1 MRLKYVILASLL
13 LLMPYATASMEKPN
27 WSVGDYW
34 VYKGSYNVHENVPYG
49 NASLD
54 VTVTSNNVEFRI
66 EVKDVEVK
74 KVDGKLVG
82 CYKTTLNATLPG
94 EFTAKGTII
103 NPVTGKEE
111 DIDLKG
117 NFDLKITG
125 TIYFTTKELAVVSNE
140 NTVNVNLS
148 TNIPLSDLLGITPG
162 GQYSVRAEYSPPLD
176 FMDFPLDK
184 GEEWEASSYAT
195 LYYEEYKTGG
205 EVTFSFECTNRDGDV
220 YMVKSNYNPFG
231 EVISLN
237 NTYMF
242 WNAKKGMIDQWRM
255 TGEGQSL
262 IIKLVDY
269 RYEGK
274 ENMPPTAAIDYSPKE
289 PKVGTKILFE
299 SKSTDADGQI
309 VSYYWDFGDGSNST
323 QQSPSHTYTEKG
335 TYTVT
340 LKVMDNYGE
349 EATKTIKINVASS
362 GGSSPGFGIA
372 LIAIAILL
380 VFIRR
385 KIR

>member
-1 MRLKYVILASLL
+1 MRLRYVAVLLL
-13 LLMPYATASMEKPN
+13 LLMPYASASLQKPN

-34 VYKGSYNVHENVPYG
+34 VYKGTYDVHQNIEYG
-49 NASLD
+49 NGSLD
-54 VTVTSNNVEFRI
+54 VSVNSNNVEFRI
-66 EVKDVEVK
+66 KVEDVEVK
-74 KVDGKLVG
+74 RVDGKLVG
-82 CYKTTLNATLPG
+82 CYRTSLNATLPG
-94 EFTAKGTII
+94 QFTASGTII

-111 DIDLKG
+111 DIDLQG
-117 NFDLKITG
+117 TFDLKITG
-125 TIYFTTKELAVVSNE
+125 AIYFTTKNLSVVSNE
-140 NTVNVNLS
+140 NAVIINLS

-162 GQYSVRAEYSPPLD
+162 GKYNVKAEYSPSLD
-176 FMDFPLDK
+176 FMKFPVNE

-205 EVTFSFECTNRDGDV
+205 EVTFSFECIKRDGDI
-220 YMVKSNYNPFG
+220 YIVKSNYNPFG
-231 EVISLN
+231 QIIAIN

-242 WNAKKGMIDQWRM
+242 WNAEKGMIDQWRI

-262 IIKLVDY
+262 IIQLVDY
-269 RYEGK
+269 KYEGK
-274 ENMPPTAAIDYSPKE
+274 QNAPPSAAIDYSPKE

-299 SKSTDADGQI
+299 SKSSDSDGMI

-323 QQSPSHTYTEKG
+323 LQSPSHTYTKKG
-335 TYTVT
+335 TYHVT
-340 LKVMDNYGE
+340 LTVMDNYGE
-349 EATKTIKINVASS
+349 EATKTITINVSSS

-372 LIAIAILL
+372 LIAIAIML